1 MKKLNFSNQVL
12 EDDDKLIDL
21 LRTLPRGEVS
31 EQFVE
36 NTMEKFLLLKTG
48 QKRIHKPLK
57 LPLWLMSIMGLILV
71 SQLFLELNTQIALP
85 NTGFELKNIIENI
98 PFQLDSWYTLSL
110 VILVLTSIFVVWVE
124 LGLLRFRNPFA

>member
-71 SQLFLELNTQIALP
+71 SPLFLELNTQIALP